1 MPMFCQD
8 VCALRK
14 ESQSRASS
22 AVHWLW
28 PHDSKLIL
36 PGLTKAEAEME
47 AVSLW
52 THKNETSIQPSSYLR
67 MDKMESYMYIYIH
80 IVSYMEGPQAN
91 IFLTSDGEFNEA
103 INHGRRNDIG

>member
-1 MPMFCQD
+1 MPKFCQD

-47 AVSLW
+47 AE
-52 THKNETSIQPSSYLR
+52 NETSIQPSSYLR
-67 MDKMESYMYIYIH
+67 MDKMESFMYVYIH
-80 IVSYMEGPQAN
+80 TYSYMEGPQAN
-91 IFLTSDGEFNEA
+91 IFLTSDGEFKEA
-103 INHGRRNDIG
+103 INYGRRNDIG